1 MLEAIDVGYRLIDTA
16 SLYFNEE
23 AIGEAVEEAINK
35 GKVKREELFITTK
48 VWASHLAPGLYTP
61 NKNYQFLKFRRCRGK
76 FEGVAEETEN
86 NLRGFVSS
94 AHACMLLG
102 NSSLK
107 MGSYGFKTRN

>member
-61 NKNYQFLKFRRCRGK
+61 NKNDQFFFL
-76 FEGVAEETEN
+76 
-86 NLRGFVSS
+86 
-94 AHACMLLG
+94 
-102 NSSLK
+102 NSDDVVESLK
-107 MGSYGFKTRN
+107 DSLKKLRTTYVELYLAHMPACFSVILL